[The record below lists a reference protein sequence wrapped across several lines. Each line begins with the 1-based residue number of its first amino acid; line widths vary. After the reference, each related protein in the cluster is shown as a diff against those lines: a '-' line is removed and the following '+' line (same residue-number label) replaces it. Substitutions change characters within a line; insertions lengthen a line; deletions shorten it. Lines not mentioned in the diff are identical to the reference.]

1 MKDIYSYT
9 LVNIG
14 GPLMSMN
21 WPKSVLVLDPDWGA
35 TITNKPG
42 ATADNQPQTFLG
54 WATDEFRYPNL
65 AAKNSLASIDL
76 MLKIWHYRLS
86 CLYSIQAKYPHTYT
100 LFDVYNAA
108 WVSCGYTTEQSD
120 KAIKLAKIRF
130 KDVP

>member
-21 WPKSVLVLDPDWGA
+21 WPKSVLVLDPDW
-35 TITNKPG
+35 G

-76 MLKIWHYRLS
+76 MLKIWHYRLG
-86 CLYSIQAKYPHTYT
+86 CLYAVQAKYPHTYT
-100 LFDVYNAA
+100 VFDVYNAA
-108 WVSCGYTTEQSD
+108 WVSCGYITEQSD
-120 KAIKLAKIRF
+120 KAIKLANLRF
-130 KDVP
+130 KDII